1 MSLRLAVEDTV
12 AVAEAVVV
20 AEDALRLP
28 VITARLVED
37 TAAVAAEEAEE
48 EAMAALAVATVLAAV
63 PSTAA
68 PTAQEEVEAAAMA
81 GGRRL
86 VLCV

>member
-1 MSLRLAVEDTV
+1 
-12 AVAEAVVV
+12 
-20 AEDALRLP
+20 
-28 VITARLVED
+28 
-37 TAAVAAEEAEE
+37 
-48 EAMAALAVATVLAAV
+48 MAALAVATVLAAV